1 MTLSYNSK
9 GLPGV
14 TISNFQLPSDDPAGG
29 IHIETD
35 STIPSPAQLGIAL
48 GSVTFQSY
56 FGPTLVGPL
65 FSNSMTLVPRATTK
79 VHLAGHIVPQK
90 DDDLKNIGALFTNFL
105 QGKNQTLTVKGD
117 SVNPGN
123 GVVSWL
129 STAFKTIE
137 LQVILP
143 GQKFDV
149 SWYIQS
155 WPGAALISRLDHQ
168 RHLHWQPSNSGH

>member
-1 MTLSYNSK
+1 MISPYNHK

-14 TISNFQLPSDDPAGG
+14 TISNFKLPSNDPAGG

-35 STIPSPAQLGIAL
+35 SSIPSPAQLGIAL

-56 FGPTLVGPL
+56 FGSTLVGPL
-65 FSNSMTLVPRATTK
+65 SASSMTLAPQATTK
-79 VHLAGHIVPQK
+79 IHLAGRIVPQSG
-90 DDDLKNIGALFTNFL
+90 DDLKNIGTLFTNFL
-105 QGKNQTLTVKGD
+105 HGQNQTLTVKGD

-123 GVVSWL
+123 GTVSWL
-129 STAFKTIE
+129 STAFKTVE

-149 SWYIQS
+149 RSIYANKAR
-155 WPGAALISRLDHQ
+155 GHTDGLLRLSRAFPLATSK
-168 RHLHWQPSNSGH
+168 P